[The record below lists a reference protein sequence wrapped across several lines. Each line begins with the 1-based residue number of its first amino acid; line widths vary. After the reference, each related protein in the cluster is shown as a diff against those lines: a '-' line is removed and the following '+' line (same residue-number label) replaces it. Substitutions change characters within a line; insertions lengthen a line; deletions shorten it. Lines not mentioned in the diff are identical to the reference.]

1 MTDSGEASAFP
12 NWDENRWHFTDGI
25 SWSGATSKEKWQQR
39 RQVLLLSRLQK
50 LKEKEKNDHKN
61 LLSNQ
66 AYLLICGS

>member
-12 NWDENRWHFTDGI
+12 NWDENSPMAFHAVEQHQKRNDSRQDKSCFYP
-25 SWSGATSKEKWQQR
+25 ACKEN
-39 RQVLLLSRLQK
+39 
-50 LKEKEKNDHKN
+50 LKKKKKNDHKN